1 MKASEYQLA
10 QQSYVSRGMARAL
23 TLGNRGPLRFDQQ
36 GRLHEDILEAYWRT
50 GFYVFE
56 NVIDPSE
63 IKLLQAEIENLLAR
77 APVDNGALEDA
88 QGRPAFGQE
97 FARPIYSL
105 IPPLADP
112 WGGTDKLN
120 GRHPT

>member
-10 QQSYVSRGMARAL
+10 QQSYVSQGMARAL

-63 IKLLQAEIENLLAR
+63 ISG
-77 APVDNGALEDA
+77 P
-88 QGRPAFGQE
+88 
-97 FARPIYSL
+97 SL
-105 IPPLADP
+105 ILASATSVHLKNSERWPRDRR
-112 WGGTDKLN
+112 KCSLYLK
-120 GRHPT
+120 